1 MNNSRNYFMY
11 LWHFDV
17 LHIYLYTY
25 EIFRFFTI
33 NLFILIECNQIR
45 WFFSIIKKFLMLLTP
60 DLQENLIKNLS
71 VVKKNSSARKT
82 GHSKKLPCNFHS
94 SSNEKKTVKKS
105 QVIWRCFSS
114 LPGTFIIISYF
125 VLFFSLFFPFHIS
138 ASRQQNK
145 DDEFSTRGRFTIRGF
160 PEKTWDYLSTIRFEC
175 LNNYSSF
182 RMPRFYFYI
191 KKTSE

>member
-45 WFFSIIKKFLMLLTP
+45 WFFSIIKKILILLTP

-125 VLFFSLFFPFHIS
+125 VLFFTVFFFHFIS
-138 ASRQQNK
+138 QRVDSEIRTTNLVRAEDSRSEDFQRK
-145 DDEFSTRGRFTIRGF
+145 LGII
-160 PEKTWDYLSTIRFEC
+160 YLQSVS
-175 LNNYSSF
+175 NV
-182 RMPRFYFYI
+182 
-191 KKTSE
+191 